1 MATRSFRILLKTV
14 LVKISAFIFLLLA
27 FFWNLENHLEALHD
41 SPPYFEISDDHA
53 STTNQNGGQN
63 EEYITSDSAML
74 SYTPGVNSRAE
85 LLLSTRV
92 YAWTALRAVVR
103 GQNWQTSHMFFSHFT
118 TFRTNILPF
127 YYFSKAF

>member
-1 MATRSFRILLKTV
+1 MIVRHI
-14 LVKISAFIFLLLA
+14 
-27 FFWNLENHLEALHD
+27 
-41 SPPYFEISDDHA
+41 FEISDDHA

-85 LLLSTRV
+85 LLPSTRV

-103 GQNWQTSHMFFSHFT
+103 GQNWQTSHVFFTIYNISHQHIALLLLFQGFLT
-118 TFRTNILPF
+118 LL
-127 YYFSKAF
+127 